1 MESYSCY
8 QNCSLYELQDL
19 CKQEEPSLTQE
30 KLDEPMPWI
39 GLYVAAASAVC
50 ALAMA
55 ADAFRGFRSRRF
67 WLPCKYF
74 SLNAFSLTLL
84 AVAMK
89 LPVDLTSMA
98 LGFRDNTARVSSLVL
113 MSTAMANFTT
123 SLGSMTNNEIVLNL
137 AALVILVITVFANV
151 CIHNVQL
158 DYLYTVDRFSVVET
172 VSTAV
177 MLLFLLMLCFSSV
190 MIPSA
195 KRSIQSSYHDMHV
208 KISNDNNHRLVE
220 WGNFSVDEVRV
231 AVTRYW
237 VMAETGSSQFVI
249 ARSAACVAP
258 GSMCLLMGVTLLSTP
273 LSEINYFR
281 RAGLGLISS
290 NYKWSLNCILVV
302 QFIGVALGAIAPLM
316 RWLVAAQIKSSN
328 IGTRSFKDE
337 FKVETYWTQKLVYWQ
352 QRPVR
357 LQIRSHVLRKLV
369 HNAKRLLINV
379 CIRVQTVNVR
389 VSKLVL
395 LVSAAFL
402 KRFLSCF
409 HRIKTCCY
417 NSNDE
422 SRTGT
427 ELDYS
432 GYVLLLEGES
442 GLPQKT
448 LKNICNEADKLIQKG
463 RKMQPKNLKQLVMK
477 SENFNGVREFDNNEV
492 PRLEYS
498 SQEPP
503 NCWSLPVV
511 TLTSVAVSLP
521 NIADDHKLNQLL
533 NAVSEGL
540 YFVMLIE
547 KSLDKNG
554 DLTSIRRAAD
564 IVWAG
569 VEFSKK
575 WLDIDLQN
583 ASLGDG
589 SHKETLQNLS
599 DVADTIVT
607 DFTTETN
614 LDPLKWPVKVIAAR
628 SMYRVTQTILLAHK
642 DDHSLTD
649 EELFERLSVM
659 ISDIFAACLTNLVS
673 VIILKCHSNAIEERE
688 ESVGQAAILLGE
700 SEEILEIL
708 EKRELPRLDPKKA
721 GDIEEWREFM
731 ELNPPAT
738 ASASSN
744 NGTANPHS
752 NAEQVSVETQG

>member
-19 CKQEEPSLTQE
+19 CKHEELSLTQE
-30 KLDEPMPWI
+30 KLEEPMPWI

-50 ALAMA
+50 AVAMA

-67 WLPCKYF
+67 WLPCNYF
-74 SLNAFSLTLL
+74 SLNAFTLILL

-89 LPVDLTSMA
+89 LLVDLTSMA
-98 LGFRDNTARVSSLVL
+98 IGFRDRTARISSLVF

-137 AALVILVITVFANV
+137 AALAILVVTVFANV
-151 CIHNVQL
+151 CIHNVQIN
-158 DYLYTVDRFSVVET
+158 YVYYMGTSFAVEIGYTVI
-172 VSTAV
+172 
-177 MLLFLLMLCFSSV
+177 MLILLSILCFSAV
-190 MIPSA
+190 MVPSA
-195 KRSIQSSYHDMHV
+195 KICIESVYQDMHREV
-208 KISNDNNHRLVE
+208 SNNNRLLE

-231 AVTRYW
+231 AVRRYW

-249 ARSAACVAP
+249 ARSVACVAS
-258 GSMCLLMGVTLLSTP
+258 GSMCLLVGVTLSSLLLKEEYCLLP
-273 LSEINYFR
+273 RNCDIY
-281 RAGLGLISS
+281 S
-290 NYKWSLNCILVV
+290 NYKWSLNCIVVV
-302 QFIGVALGAIAPLM
+302 QFIGVALGAIAPLT
-316 RWLVAAQIKSSN
+316 RWFVAAQIKSSY

-352 QRPVR
+352 ERPVP
-357 LQIRSHVLRKLV
+357 LQIRSHVHRKLV
-369 HNAKRLLINV
+369 HNAKRLLLNV
-379 CIRVQTVNVR
+379 CIGGQIVNVLF
-389 VSKLVL
+389 SKLVL

-402 KRFLSCF
+402 KGFLFCF
-409 HRIKTCCY
+409 HRIKARCY

-432 GYVLLLEGES
+432 GYMLLLEGES
-442 GLPQKT
+442 GLPRKT

-463 RKMQPKNLKQLVMK
+463 RKKQPKNLKQLVMK
-477 SENFNGVREFDNNEV
+477 SENFNGVREFDSNEV
-492 PRLEYS
+492 PRLEYYS
-498 SQEPP
+498 EEPP

-511 TLTSVAVSLP
+511 TLTSVAVSLS

-540 YFVMLIE
+540 YFVMLVE

-583 ASLGDG
+583 ASLGGG
-589 SHKETLQNLS
+589 SHMEALQNLS

-614 LDPLKWPVKVIAAR
+614 LDPLKWPAKVIAAR
-628 SMYRVTQTILLAHK
+628 SMYRITQTIMLAHN
-642 DDHSLTD
+642 DDHSLTN

-688 ESVGQAAILLGE
+688 ESVRQAAILLGE

-721 GDIEEWREFM
+721 GDIEEWRAFM

-752 NAEQVSVETQG
+752 NAEQVSVEIRG